1 MNEESNFYLR
11 FTDRQGVPLKVDPSD
26 LPMKTGRIN
35 NRNKFVLGPSGSG
48 KSFLMNNIIEQYL
61 TYNYDVVIVDTGD
74 SYSGT
79 CKYKGGRY
87 IQYTEETPITM
98 NPFLMDKKEFNIEK
112 IEFLTNL
119 IFLIWQGPDA
129 AMSSAQKSILDNVL
143 MSYYHLFF
151 NAGTDWYEAKDSEDL
166 LFHLQKN
173 LAHPKN
179 IFNFEKVYFHI
190 WFL

>member
-1 MNEESNFYLR
+1 
-11 FTDRQGVPLKVDPSD
+11 
-26 LPMKTGRIN
+26 
-35 NRNKFVLGPSGSG
+35 
-48 KSFLMNNIIEQYL
+48 MNNIIEQYL

-87 IQYTEETPITM
+87 IQYTEEKPITM

-129 AMSSAQKSILDNVL
+129 TMSSAQKSILDNVL
-143 MSYYHLFF
+143 MSYYHQYF
-151 NAGTDWYEAKDSEDL
+151 NSEL
-166 LFHLQKN
+166 SGMKIKVQKN
-173 LAHPKN
+173 S
-179 IFNFEKVYFHI
+179 FFI
-190 WFL
+190 W